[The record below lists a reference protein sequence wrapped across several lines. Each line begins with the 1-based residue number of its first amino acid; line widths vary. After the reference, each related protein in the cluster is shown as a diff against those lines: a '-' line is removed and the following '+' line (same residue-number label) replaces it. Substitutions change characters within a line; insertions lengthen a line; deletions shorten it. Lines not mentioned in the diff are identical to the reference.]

1 MRSKLSSFMLIALFS
16 FSALF
21 IVNVN
26 THLTSSAQTQ
36 AQGFQIIGA
45 KWGNSTAGAEAGPGS
60 QDVPLTLTLQYLYP
74 YSALYAQVDVLLPSG
89 FSSTSTSLAGNA
101 SNNATIYYTS
111 SLEKGQVFQVETFVN
126 LASNVSLGSYTFPTT
141 LLWSAVL
148 TNSTSAPEVSLEQN
162 TNFAVTVEGST
173 KLSFSSSQT
182 ALTPGQIDN
191 ITLTLVNSGT
201 GNASDIETTITSSN
215 PAQVSVLNQFPNVN
229 ELSPQQSSAN
239 SIELFVSSSAA
250 GSSVSLS
257 ITTTYLDAYTNQVT
271 NTQTMGLFVSTTS
284 STSQLVYSVNQ
295 NSLTPGEVNNLTLS
309 VTNEGSETLTG
320 VSTDVTTSSQ
330 TISVLSEPNVIPSIS
345 PGNSASLEI
354 GLFVSA
360 TSSNTAATLTIT
372 STFTVLGPNDTG
384 SVTQN
389 LGLYVSSQSG
399 SSSNSSL
406 SVQTVKN
413 DLLTGVPSSVL
424 FNITNTGSSPIF
436 DPVFSLSVA
445 SPLVIMSNSTYSLNG
460 GEISPGQ
467 SILYRASISSSPSA
481 TIGVYDGDLSVA
493 YSNTYGI
500 SNTQTT
506 QVGFVLTGTIELVI
520 QDETVSQGTGNL
532 TVSGSLLDEGTAS
545 AYYASVVGFTNSTSS
560 DPAGPVTYIG
570 EIDPNTPVPFS
581 TTVPYVLRGS
591 TEQLKVVLELT
602 YKDSFGNDQV
612 SNFNTTT
619 VVTAAAIAPPVTTG
633 SGTSSSAVALVQ
645 AALYAIIVVVVV
657 AAVVGVIV
665 VRRKRRQT
673 RVESGQEAEEAPVV

>member
-182 ALTPGQIDN
+182 ALTSGQINN
-191 ITLTLVNSGT
+191 ITLTLANSGT

-665 VRRKRRQT
+665 VRRKRRQA